1 MIAIS
6 LKDQLNRSIVRYAI
20 GASLLVAVA
29 MGFDW
34 SLAFLLP
41 VLSLSFLAPGGKPP
55 SVQAG
60 LLFIAPVAVACM
72 LGLVLA
78 DVFLPMPP
86 IHIMITF
93 LLLFHIFYTRHP
105 VFNPM
110 TRVWLIIAILLIP
123 NIALQSMV
131 LAKIIAVNL
140 VWNAVCVV
148 LMVWFIYF
156 LFPLPTP
163 VEKLKA
169 IETKSSAVSETSLTV
184 HKRFFIAITSTLV
197 IMPVYLIFY
206 YFEISS
212 AILILIF
219 IAIMSMQPGFAKDW
233 NKGKALIVGNTI
245 GGLAAILGF
254 EILTVV
260 PEFTFLILLV
270 LLGGLIFGQAVFSG
284 KPLAPV
290 YGMAFSTFLLIIG
303 SATGS
308 GSEGAGDKVWSRVIQ
323 IMIAVVYTVSAFGL
337 IAKFKSG
344 RR

>member
-1 MIAIS
+1 MIAVPLS
-6 LKDQLNRSIVRYAI
+6 DHQNRSTFRYAV
-20 GASLLVAVA
+20 GASLLVGVA

-41 VLSLSFLAPGGKPP
+41 VLSLSFLAPGGRPP
-55 SVQAG
+55 SIKAG
-60 LLFIAPVAVACM
+60 VLFVAPVAVACM
-72 LGLVLA
+72 LGLILA
-78 DVFLPMPP
+78 DSFLPMPP

-105 VFNPM
+105 IFNPM

-123 NIALQSMV
+123 NIALQSMA

-148 LMVWFIYF
+148 VLVWVIYF
-156 LFPLPTP
+156 LFPLQSSIDQLPA
-163 VEKLKA
+163 VENKSVPA
-169 IETKSSAVSETSLTV
+169 TETNLTV
-184 HKRFFIAITSTLV
+184 RKRFFLAITSTLV

-212 AILILIF
+212 AILILIL

-233 NKGKALIVGNTI
+233 NKGKALIIGNTM

-254 EILTVV
+254 EILTIV
-260 PEFTFLILLV
+260 PEYLFLIVLV
-270 LLGGLIFGQAVFSG
+270 LLAGLFFGQSVFSG

-308 GSEGAGDKVWSRVIQ
+308 GNEGAGDKVWSRVIQ

-337 IAKFKSG
+337 IAKFKPD
-344 RR
+344 R